1 MRRHDARQGHR
12 RVVVQGSGR
21 AISRGGMAG
30 APRRQDATRLDQAK
44 DVTIIRPSS
53 TARRGRADLK
63 RPLTQLDIPF
73 HDGFARIVAGS
84 GKIVIGA
91 LIF

>member
-1 MRRHDARQGHR
+1 MRGRDARQGHR
-12 RVVVQGSGR
+12 RGVAQGSGR
-21 AISRGGMAG
+21 AISQEGVAG
-30 APRRQDATRLDQAK
+30 APRRQDATRLDQAT

-53 TARRGRADLK
+53 TARRGRANPK

-73 HDGFARIVAGS
+73 HDGFARIVAVY